1 MQQVAV
7 QQGLL
12 WRALVVQPLVDEPFP
27 LGEAAPP
34 NADFGLGIESTS
46 LHPLS
51 AVIVE
56 AVHSKDLILGDF
68 LVFQCFNG
76 LFQLIREGFIGINGK
91 DEVAG
96 GEFIGEVLLFGIAKP
111 VLAKELHAVAVAD
124 SLGRIG
130 GMRVNND
137 NLIGNILNGV
147 KALRNFLLLVEG
159 DDDDRNAV
167 HCRKFSAKLGF
178 FSYFCGL
185 FEKMHVGIPI
195 WMLVVSLLAGLAA
208 ATVLY
213 FRNKKQHYGK
223 VLTAILF
230 ALRTL
235 MVGLVVLLLFNPLIR
250 QKFSSVETPTIILAH
265 DNSSSITL
273 CKDSTFYKNDYLTQ
287 FGQFR
292 KDLNDHFNVDEYLFG
307 EEVRDFDQLDFS
319 DQLTDLSSLFRTMD
333 RRYYKRNVGV
343 VLLFSDGIYN
353 RGFEPEL
360 VAEKF
365 PFPVH
370 SVVLGDTVSYPDL
383 AIRDVHYNK
392 VVSLGATFPVRVTVT
407 ARDMAGQKAQLVL
420 KENGRI
426 IEKRDINIPSNRFS
440 KEIDFMLDAERKGV
454 MQIDLE
460 LGGVAGEEQL
470 QNNVRHIFI
479 EVLDQKYKI
488 LCVANA
494 PHPDLASLRSV
505 LNDNY
510 EVDFCFGKETLP
522 DFEKYDL
529 IILHQVPSAR
539 TDLAA
544 LKSQLDRNAKLP
556 VFFIL
561 GGETDVQSLSKL
573 QQVFDLRKG
582 ATNTMLDV
590 KAHANPSFSTF
601 TMDTKEVE
609 KTAKFPP
616 LAMPHLEINTLKSHD
631 DLLLQEVMGV
641 KSGLPLLSFANDGRK
656 MAFLFGTNVWR
667 WRLFEYYQTK
677 GHAVF
682 DEMFSKSLKY
692 LLLSSNDGS
701 AIYAKETYYSNEPV
715 IITAELR
722 NPSNELVTD
731 PEMTIQI
738 VNKLTNEAYDYTF
751 SKRDHDYELNAGILP
766 EGLYYYKVQAQM
778 GDRMISLGGSFSV
791 VSLGIEAQQLTADA
805 ERMRSLARLTNG
817 NFYSAQQLTQLME
830 DLHKDTRITS
840 VEHHESRFEDL
851 IHSKWI
857 FFVLIGLAA
866 VEWLLRKM
874 FGSY

>member
-1 MQQVAV
+1 M
-7 QQGLL
+7 
-12 WRALVVQPLVDEPFP
+12 
-27 LGEAAPP
+27 
-34 NADFGLGIESTS
+34 
-46 LHPLS
+46 
-51 AVIVE
+51 
-56 AVHSKDLILGDF
+56 
-68 LVFQCFNG
+68 
-76 LFQLIREGFIGINGK
+76 
-91 DEVAG
+91 
-96 GEFIGEVLLFGIAKP
+96 
-111 VLAKELHAVAVAD
+111 
-124 SLGRIG
+124 
-130 GMRVNND
+130 
-137 NLIGNILNGV
+137 NI
-147 KALRNFLLLVEG
+147 
-159 DDDDRNAV
+159 
-167 HCRKFSAKLGF
+167 
-178 FSYFCGL
+178 
-185 FEKMHVGIPI
+185 GIPI
-195 WMLVVSLLAGLAA
+195 WILALSLLAGLSA
-208 ATVLY
+208 ATLLY

-223 VLTAILF
+223 ALNAILF
-230 ALRTL
+230 VLRTL

-250 QKFSSVETPTIILAH
+250 QKFISVETPTIILAH
-265 DNSSSITL
+265 DNSSSVVL
-273 CKDSTFYKNDYLTQ
+273 CKDSVYYKKDYQTQ
-287 FGQFR
+287 FEQFR
-292 KDLNDHFNVDEYLFG
+292 KDLNADFQVDEYLFG
-307 EEVRDFDQLDFS
+307 EEVRDFEQLDFS
-319 DQLTDLSSLFRTMD
+319 DQLTDLSSLIKTLD
-333 RRYYKRNVGV
+333 RRYYKRNVGAV
-343 VLLFSDGIYN
+343 VLFSDGIYN

-360 VAEKF
+360 VAENF
-365 PFPVH
+365 PFPIH
-370 SVVLGDTVSYPDL
+370 TVVLGDTVSYPDL

-392 VVSLGATFPVRVTVT
+392 VVSLGATFPVRVTVA
-407 ARDMAGQKAQLVL
+407 ARDMANCKAKLTL
-420 KENGRI
+420 SRNGRTL
-426 IEKRDINIPSNRFS
+426 EQRDIDIPSNRFS
-440 KEIDFMLDAERKGV
+440 KEIDFMLEAERKGV

-460 LGGVAGEEQL
+460 LGGVGEEQL

-494 PHPDLASLRSV
+494 PHPDLAALRSV

-529 IILHQVPSAR
+529 VILHQVPSAR

-556 VFFIL
+556 VFYIL
-561 GGETDVQSLSKL
+561 GGETEVQSLAKL

-590 KAHANPSFSTF
+590 KSHANPSFSTF

-677 GHAVF
+677 DHAVF

-692 LLLSSNDGS
+692 LLLSANDGS
-701 AIYAKETYYSNEPV
+701 AIYTKETYYSNEPV
-715 IITAELR
+715 VITGELR
-722 NPSNELVTD
+722 NPNNELVTD
-731 PEMTIQI
+731 PDMTIQI
-738 VNKLTNEAYDYTF
+738 ENKLTGETYDYTF
-751 SKRDHDYELNAGILP
+751 SKRDHDYELNAGLLP
-766 EGLYYYKVQAQM
+766 EGLYVYKVQAQM
-778 GDRMISLGGSFSV
+778 GDRHISVSGTFSV
-791 VSLGIEAQQLTADA
+791 VAIGIEAQQLTADMD
-805 ERMRSLARLTNG
+805 RMRTLARLTNG
-817 NFYSAQQLTQLME
+817 NCYTARQLDQLAT
-830 DLHKDTRITS
+830 DLRNDTRITS